1 MKRTIIRIIA
11 VGLLILA
18 SGAVPVV
25 AGGPVPACY
34 PNACQPGR

>member
-18 SGAVPVV
+18 SGAVPMI
-25 AGGPVPACY
+25 AGGPVPIC
-34 PNACQPGR
+34 PPGQSCSAK